1 MNFHW
6 VSSGCESFLYKNKLQ
21 LPLSHD
27 VDVKKVMDMIHYMEF
42 RREIWTKG
50 APPMSIGYACLNIGT
65 PNTNIRSVMQRN
77 ATPEKLT
84 EVIAHNLAALERMI
98 DYNRKNGIKLFR
110 ISSDL
115 IPFGSSPFNAL
126 AWPEIHKEA
135 FDRIGAKIRK
145 AGIRVS
151 LHPGQYTV
159 LNSPTEDVVARASE
173 DLIYHDKIL
182 TALGTDQTNKIVLHV
197 GGIYGDKKEALQRF
211 EQNFR
216 RLPEAI
222 RNRLII
228 ENDDRLYNIEE
239 VLGLAHRLQIP
250 VVYDNLHHAINPT
263 PSGGTDPYWI
273 AEAKKTWKAVDGNQK
288 IHYSQQAPGK
298 RPGAHTDT
306 IDLETFLTFHEQLEN
321 KQIDIML
328 EVKDKNLS
336 AIKCQN
342 ATTENKRMVL
352 LEKEWGRYKYAVL
365 ERSPAIYQA
374 IRTLLKDKEAYPVQE
389 FYRLIDTAFAEEI
402 HLGQAENAAAHV
414 WGYFKKHAT
423 ETERKQY
430 EKNLANYRNGSGTR
444 ATLNLQL
451 FKLAEKY
458 EVEYL
463 LQSLYFY
470 LG

>member
-1 MNFHW
+1 
-6 VSSGCESFLYKNKLQ
+6 
-21 LPLSHD
+21 
-27 VDVKKVMDMIHYMEF
+27 
-42 RREIWTKG
+42 
-50 APPMSIGYACLNIGT
+50 MSIGYACLNIGT

-84 EVIAHNLAALERMI
+84 EVTAHNLAALEKMI
-98 DYNRKNGIKLFR
+98 DYNHKNDIKLFR

-115 IPFGSSPFNAL
+115 IPFGSSPVNTL
-126 AWPEIHKEA
+126 AWPEIHKEV

-145 AGIRVS
+145 SGMRGS

-159 LNSPTEDVVARASE
+159 LNSPTEEVVERAIT
-173 DLIYHDKIL
+173 DLVYHDKIL
-182 TALGTDQTNKIVLHV
+182 IALGTDQTNKIVLHV
-197 GGIYGDKKEALQRF
+197 GGIYGDKKEALERF

-216 RLPEAI
+216 RLPEAV

-228 ENDDRLYNIEE
+228 ENDDRLYNIED
-239 VLGLAHRLQIP
+239 VLTLAHRLHVP
-250 VVYDNLHHAINPT
+250 AVYDNLHHAINPP

-273 AEAKKTWKAVDGNQK
+273 AEAKKTWKAADGNQK
-288 IHYSQQAPGK
+288 IHYSQQALDK

-306 IDLETFLTFHEQLEN
+306 INLETFLTFHEQLED

-342 ATTENKRMVL
+342 ATTTAPKPVL
-352 LEKEWGRYKYAVL
+352 FEKEWGRYKYAVL
-365 ERSPAIYQA
+365 ERSPAAYQA
-374 IRTLLKDKEAYPVQE
+374 IRTLLKYKETYPVQE
-389 FYRLIDTAFAEEI
+389 FYRLIDTAFAEEL
-402 HLGQAENAAAHV
+402 HPGYAENAAAHV

-423 ETERKQY
+423 EAERKQY

-444 ATLNLQL
+444 TTLKRQL

-458 EVEYL
+458 ESEYL

-470 LG
+470 LD

>member
-1 MNFHW
+1 
-6 VSSGCESFLYKNKLQ
+6 
-21 LPLSHD
+21 
-27 VDVKKVMDMIHYMEF
+27 
-42 RREIWTKG
+42 
-50 APPMSIGYACLNIGT
+50 MSIGYACLNIGT

-84 EVIAHNLAALERMI
+84 EVTEHNLAALERMI
-98 DYNRKNGIKLFR
+98 DYNHKNDIKLFR

-115 IPFGSSPFNAL
+115 IPFGSSPVNTL

-135 FDRIGAKIRK
+135 FDRIGSKIRK
-145 AGIRVS
+145 SGMRVS

-159 LNSPTEDVVARASE
+159 LNSPTEDVVERAIT
-173 DLIYHDKIL
+173 DLVYHDKIL
-182 TALGTDQTNKIVLHV
+182 IALGTDQTNKIVLHV
-197 GGIYGDKKEALQRF
+197 GGIYGDKKEALERF

-216 RLPEAI
+216 RLPEAV

-228 ENDDRLYNIEE
+228 ENDDRLYNIED
-239 VLGLAHRLQIP
+239 VLTLAHRLHVP
-250 VVYDNLHHAINPT
+250 AVYDNLHHAINPP

-273 AEAKKTWKAVDGNQK
+273 AEAKKTWKAADGNQK
-288 IHYSQQAPGK
+288 IHYSQQALDK

-306 IDLETFLTFHEQLEN
+306 INLETFLTFHEQLED

-342 ATTENKRMVL
+342 ATIAAPKPVL
-352 LEKEWGRYKYAVL
+352 LEKEWGRYKYAIL
-365 ERSPAIYQA
+365 EKSPTVYQA
-374 IRTLLKDKEAYPVQE
+374 IRTLLKDKEVYPVQE
-389 FYRLIDTAFAEEI
+389 FYRLIDTAFAEEP
-402 HLGQAENAAAHV
+402 HPGYAENAAAHV

-423 ETERKQY
+423 KAERRQY
-430 EKNLANYRNGSGTR
+430 QKNLVNYRNNTGTR
-444 ATLNLQL
+444 AALKRQL

-458 EVEYL
+458 EADYL

-470 LG
+470 LA

>member
-1 MNFHW
+1 
-6 VSSGCESFLYKNKLQ
+6 
-21 LPLSHD
+21 
-27 VDVKKVMDMIHYMEF
+27 
-42 RREIWTKG
+42 
-50 APPMSIGYACLNIGT
+50 MSIGYGCLNIGT

-84 EVIAHNLAALERMI
+84 EVTAHNLEALEKMV
-98 DYNRKNGIKLFR
+98 DYNIANDIRLYR

-115 IPFGSSPFNAL
+115 IPFGLSPVNAL
-126 AWPEIHKEA
+126 DWPEIHKET

-145 AGIRVS
+145 NGIRVS

-159 LNSPTEDVVARASE
+159 LNSPTEDVGERAIA

-182 TALGTDQTNKIVLHV
+182 AALGTDTTNKIVLHV
-197 GGIYGDKKEALQRF
+197 GGIYGDKKEAIERF

-216 RLPEAI
+216 RLPETVQ
-222 RNRLII
+222 NRLIL

-239 VLGLAHRLQIP
+239 VLELAHRLQIP
-250 VVYDNLHHAINPT
+250 AVYDNLHHAINP
-263 PSGGTDPYWI
+263 PASGGADPYWI
-273 AEAKKTWKAVDGNQK
+273 AEAKKTWKMTDGNQK

-306 IDLETFLTFHEQLEN
+306 IDLETFLTFHDQLED

-342 ATTENKRMVL
+342 ATTTAPKVTL
-352 LEKEWGRYKYAVL
+352 LEKEWGRYKYTIL
-365 ERSPAIYQA
+365 EKSPAVYQA

-389 FYRLIDTAFAEEI
+389 FYRLIDTAFAAEPSP
-402 HLGQAENAAAHV
+402 GYAENAAAHV

-423 ETERKQY
+423 ETERRQY
-430 EKNLANYRNGSGTR
+430 EKNLSNYRNNTGTL
-444 ATLNLQL
+444 ATLKRQL

-458 EVEYL
+458 ETDYL

-470 LG
+470 I

>member
-1 MNFHW
+1 
-6 VSSGCESFLYKNKLQ
+6 
-21 LPLSHD
+21 
-27 VDVKKVMDMIHYMEF
+27 
-42 RREIWTKG
+42 
-50 APPMSIGYACLNIGT
+50 MSIGYGCLNIGT

-84 EVIAHNLAALERMI
+84 EVTAHNLEALEKMV
-98 DYNRKNGIKLFR
+98 DYNIANDIRLYR

-115 IPFGSSPFNAL
+115 IPFGLSPVNAL
-126 AWPEIHKEA
+126 DWPEIHKEA
-135 FDRIGAKIRK
+135 FERVVAKIRK
-145 AGIRVS
+145 SGMRVS

-159 LNSPTEDVVARASE
+159 LNSPTEDVGERAIA

-182 TALGTDQTNKIVLHV
+182 AALGTDTTNKIVLHV
-197 GGIYGDKKEALQRF
+197 GGIYGDKKEAIERF

-216 RLPEAI
+216 RLPETVQ
-222 RNRLII
+222 NRLIL

-239 VLGLAHRLQIP
+239 VLELAHRLQIP
-250 VVYDNLHHAINPT
+250 AVYDNLHHAINP
-263 PSGGTDPYWI
+263 PASGGADPYWI
-273 AEAKKTWKAVDGNQK
+273 AEAKKTWKTTDGNQK

-306 IDLETFLTFHEQLEN
+306 IDLETFLTFHDQLED

-342 ATTENKRMVL
+342 ATTTAPKVTL
-352 LEKEWGRYKYAVL
+352 LEKEWGRYKYTIL
-365 ERSPAIYQA
+365 EKSPAVYQA

-389 FYRLIDTAFAEEI
+389 FYRLIDTAFAAEPSP
-402 HLGQAENAAAHV
+402 GYAENAAAHV

-423 ETERKQY
+423 ETERRQY
-430 EKNLANYRNGSGTR
+430 EKNLSNYRNNTGTL
-444 ATLNLQL
+444 ATLKRQL

-458 EVEYL
+458 ETDYL

-470 LG
+470 I

>member
-1 MNFHW
+1 
-6 VSSGCESFLYKNKLQ
+6 
-21 LPLSHD
+21 
-27 VDVKKVMDMIHYMEF
+27 
-42 RREIWTKG
+42 
-50 APPMSIGYACLNIGT
+50 MSIGYACLNIGT
-65 PNTNIRSVMQRN
+65 PDTNIRSVMQRN

-84 EVIAHNLAALERMI
+84 EVTAHNLAALERMI
-98 DYNRKNGIKLFR
+98 DYNRKNNIQLFR

-115 IPFGSSPFNAL
+115 IPFGSSPVNAL
-126 AWPEIHKEA
+126 HWWDIHTEA
-135 FDRIGAKIRK
+135 FQHIGAKIRK
-145 AGIRVS
+145 SGMRVS
-151 LHPGQYTV
+151 FHPGQYTV
-159 LNSPTEDVVARASE
+159 LNSPDEDVVARAIL
-173 DLIYHDKIL
+173 DLAYQAKML
-182 TALGTDQTNKIVLHV
+182 ECLGVDNQHKIVLHV

-216 RLPEAI
+216 RLPEAV

-250 VVYDNLHHAINPT
+250 AVYDNLHHAINP
-263 PSGGTDPYWI
+263 PKSGGTDQYWI
-273 AEAKKTWKAVDGNQK
+273 AEAKKTWKAADGNQK

-306 IDLETFLTFHEQLEN
+306 IELKTFLTFHEQLED

-342 ATTENKRMVL
+342 ATTAVPKTVL

-365 ERSPAIYQA
+365 ERSPAVYQA

-389 FYRLIDTAFAEEI
+389 FYHLIDTAFAEEP
-402 HLGQAENAAAHV
+402 HPGYAENAAAHV

-423 ETERKQY
+423 DAERRQY
-430 EKNLANYRNGSGTR
+430 EKNLASFRTGSGTH
-444 ATLNLQL
+444 ATLKRHL
-451 FKLAEKY
+451 FRLAQKY
-458 EVEYL
+458 ESEYL

-470 LG
+470 LN

>member
-1 MNFHW
+1 
-6 VSSGCESFLYKNKLQ
+6 
-21 LPLSHD
+21 
-27 VDVKKVMDMIHYMEF
+27 
-42 RREIWTKG
+42 
-50 APPMSIGYACLNIGT
+50 MSIGYACLNIGT

-84 EVIAHNLAALERMI
+84 EVTAHNLEALEKMV
-98 DYNRKNGIKLFR
+98 DYNIANDIRLYR

-115 IPFGSSPFNAL
+115 IPFGLSPVNAL
-126 AWPEIHKEA
+126 DWPEIHKED
-135 FDRIGAKIRK
+135 FERVGAKIRK
-145 AGIRVS
+145 SGMRVS

-159 LNSPTEDVVARASE
+159 LNSPTEDVGERAIA

-182 TALGTDQTNKIVLHV
+182 AALGTDTTNKIVLHV
-197 GGIYGDKKEALQRF
+197 GGIYGDKKEAIERF

-216 RLPEAI
+216 RLPETVQ
-222 RNRLII
+222 NRLIL

-239 VLGLAHRLQIP
+239 VLELAHRLQIP
-250 VVYDNLHHAINPT
+250 AVYDNLHHAINP
-263 PSGGTDPYWI
+263 PASGGADPYWI
-273 AEAKKTWKAVDGNQK
+273 AEAKKTWKMTDGNQK

-306 IDLETFLTFHEQLEN
+306 IDLETFLTFHDQLED

-342 ATTENKRMVL
+342 ATTTAPKVTL
-352 LEKEWGRYKYAVL
+352 LEKEWGRYKYTIL
-365 ERSPAIYQA
+365 EKSPAVYQA

-389 FYRLIDTAFAEEI
+389 FYRLIDTAFAAEPSP
-402 HLGQAENAAAHV
+402 GYAENAAAHV

-423 ETERKQY
+423 ETERRQY
-430 EKNLANYRNGSGTR
+430 EKNLSNYRNNTGTL
-444 ATLNLQL
+444 ATLKRQL

-458 EVEYL
+458 ETDYL

-470 LG
+470 I

>member
-1 MNFHW
+1 
-6 VSSGCESFLYKNKLQ
+6 
-21 LPLSHD
+21 
-27 VDVKKVMDMIHYMEF
+27 
-42 RREIWTKG
+42 
-50 APPMSIGYACLNIGT
+50 MSIGYACLNIGT

-84 EVIAHNLAALERMI
+84 EVTAHNLAALERMI
-98 DYNRKNGIKLFR
+98 DYNRKNDIRLFR

-115 IPFGSSPFNAL
+115 IPFGSSPVNTL
-126 AWPEIHKEA
+126 DWPEIHKEA

-145 AGIRVS
+145 NGIRVS

-159 LNSPTEDVVARASE
+159 LNSPTEDVVARAVE
-173 DLIYHDKIL
+173 DLIYHDRIL

-216 RLPEAI
+216 RLPEAVQ
-222 RNRLII
+222 NRLII

-239 VLGLAHRLQIP
+239 VIGLADRLQIP
-250 VVYDNLHHAINPT
+250 AVYDNLHHAINP
-263 PSGGTDPYWI
+263 PSSGGDDRYWI
-273 AEAKKTWKAVDGNQK
+273 AAAAKTWKDSDGKQK
-288 IHYSQQAPGK
+288 IHYSQQSPGK
-298 RPGAHTDT
+298 RPGAHTYT
-306 IDLETFLTFHEQLEN
+306 LDLETFLTFHELLED

-336 AIKCQN
+336 AVKCLN
-342 ATTENKRMVL
+342 ATTTVPRPVL
-352 LEKEWGRYKYAVL
+352 LEKEWGRYKYAIL

-374 IRTLLKDKEAYPVQE
+374 IRTLLKDKEAYPIQE

-402 HLGQAENAAAHV
+402 RPGYAENAAAHV

-423 ETERKQY
+423 DTERKQY
-430 EKNLANYRNGSGTR
+430 EKNLANYRNNTGTL
-444 ATLNLQL
+444 ATLKRQL
-451 FKLAEKY
+451 FKMAEKY

-470 LG
+470 LE

>member
-1 MNFHW
+1 
-6 VSSGCESFLYKNKLQ
+6 
-21 LPLSHD
+21 
-27 VDVKKVMDMIHYMEF
+27 
-42 RREIWTKG
+42 
-50 APPMSIGYACLNIGT
+50 MSIGYACLNIGT

-84 EVIAHNLAALERMI
+84 EVTAHNLAALEKMI
-98 DYNRKNGIKLFR
+98 DYNHKNDIKLFR

-115 IPFGSSPFNAL
+115 IPFGSSPVNTL

-135 FDRIGAKIRK
+135 FDRIGSKIHK
-145 AGIRVS
+145 SGMRVS

-159 LNSPTEDVVARASE
+159 LNSPTEEVVERAIT
-173 DLIYHDKIL
+173 DLVYHDKIL
-182 TALGTDQTNKIVLHV
+182 IALGTDQTNKIVLHV
-197 GGIYGDKKEALQRF
+197 GGIYGDKKEALERF

-216 RLPEAI
+216 RLPEAV

-228 ENDDRLYNIEE
+228 ENDDRLYNIED
-239 VLGLAHRLQIP
+239 VLTLAHRLHVP
-250 VVYDNLHHAINPT
+250 AVYDNLHHAINPP

-273 AEAKKTWKAVDGNQK
+273 AEAKKTWKAADGNQK
-288 IHYSQQAPGK
+288 IHYSQQALDK

-306 IDLETFLTFHEQLEN
+306 INLETFLTFHEQLED

-352 LEKEWGRYKYAVL
+352 LEKEWGRYKYAIL
-365 ERSPAIYQA
+365 EKSPAVYQA
-374 IRTLLKDKEAYPVQE
+374 IRTLLKDKEVYPVQE
-389 FYRLIDTAFAEEI
+389 FYRLIETAFAEEP
-402 HLGQAENAAAHV
+402 HPGYAKNAAAHV

-423 ETERKQY
+423 DTERKQY
-430 EKNLANYRNGSGTR
+430 EKNLANYSNNTGTL
-444 ATLNLQL
+444 ATLKRQL
-451 FKLAEKY
+451 FKIAEKY
-458 EVEYL
+458 EVDYL

-470 LG
+470 LE

>member
-1 MNFHW
+1 
-6 VSSGCESFLYKNKLQ
+6 
-21 LPLSHD
+21 
-27 VDVKKVMDMIHYMEF
+27 
-42 RREIWTKG
+42 
-50 APPMSIGYACLNIGT
+50 MSIGYACLNIGT

-84 EVIAHNLAALERMI
+84 EVTAHNLAALEKMI

-115 IPFGSSPFNAL
+115 IPFGSSPVNAL
-126 AWPEIHKEA
+126 PWWDIHAEA
-135 FDRIGAKIRK
+135 FQHIGAKIRK
-145 AGIRVS
+145 SGIRVS
-151 LHPGQYTV
+151 FHPGQYTV
-159 LNSPTEDVVARASE
+159 LNSPDEDVVARAIL
-173 DLIYHDKIL
+173 DLAYHAKML
-182 TALGTDQTNKIVLHV
+182 ECLGVDNQHKIVLHV
-197 GGIYGDKKEALQRF
+197 GGIYGDKKEALERF

-216 RLPEAI
+216 RLPEAVQ
-222 RNRLII
+222 NRLII

-239 VLGLAHRLQIP
+239 VLELAHRLQIP
-250 VVYDNLHHAINPT
+250 AVYDNLHHAINPP

-273 AEAKKTWKAVDGNQK
+273 AEAKKTWKAADGNQK

-298 RPGAHTDT
+298 RPGAHIDT
-306 IDLETFLTFHEQLEN
+306 IDLKTFLTFHEQLED

-342 ATTENKRMVL
+342 ATTTAPKSVL

-365 ERSPAIYQA
+365 ERSPAVYQT

-389 FYRLIDTAFAEEI
+389 FYRLIETAFAEEP
-402 HLGQAENAAAHV
+402 HPGYAENAAAHV

-423 ETERKQY
+423 KAERRQY
-430 EKNLANYRNGSGTR
+430 QKNLVNYRNNTGTR
-444 ATLNLQL
+444 AALKRQL

-458 EVEYL
+458 EADYL

-470 LG
+470 LA

>member
-1 MNFHW
+1 
-6 VSSGCESFLYKNKLQ
+6 
-21 LPLSHD
+21 
-27 VDVKKVMDMIHYMEF
+27 
-42 RREIWTKG
+42 
-50 APPMSIGYACLNIGT
+50 MSIGYACLNIGT

-84 EVIAHNLAALERMI
+84 EVTEHNLAALERMI
-98 DYNRKNGIKLFR
+98 DYNHKNDIKLFR

-115 IPFGSSPFNAL
+115 IPFGSSPVNTL

-135 FDRIGAKIRK
+135 FDRIGSKIRK
-145 AGIRVS
+145 SGMRVS

-159 LNSPTEDVVARASE
+159 LSSPTEDVVERAIT
-173 DLIYHDKIL
+173 DLVYHDKIL
-182 TALGTDQTNKIVLHV
+182 IALGTDQTNKIVLHV
-197 GGIYGDKKEALQRF
+197 GGIYGDKKEALERF

-216 RLPEAI
+216 RLPEAV

-228 ENDDRLYNIEE
+228 ENDDRLYNIED
-239 VLGLAHRLQIP
+239 VLTLAHRLHVP
-250 VVYDNLHHAINPT
+250 AVYDNLHHAINPP

-273 AEAKKTWKAVDGNQK
+273 AEAKKTWKAADGNQK
-288 IHYSQQAPGK
+288 IHYSQQALDK

-306 IDLETFLTFHEQLEN
+306 INLETFLTFHEQLED

-352 LEKEWGRYKYAVL
+352 LEKEWGRYKYAIL
-365 ERSPAIYQA
+365 EKSPAVYQA
-374 IRTLLKDKEAYPVQE
+374 IRTLLKDKEVYPVQE
-389 FYRLIDTAFAEEI
+389 FYRLIETAFAEEP
-402 HLGQAENAAAHV
+402 HPGYAENAAAHV

-423 ETERKQY
+423 DTERKQY
-430 EKNLANYRNGSGTR
+430 AKNLANYRNNTGTL
-444 ATLNLQL
+444 ATLKRQL
-451 FKLAEKY
+451 FKIAEKY
-458 EVEYL
+458 EVDYL

-470 LG
+470 LE

>member
-1 MNFHW
+1 
-6 VSSGCESFLYKNKLQ
+6 
-21 LPLSHD
+21 
-27 VDVKKVMDMIHYMEF
+27 
-42 RREIWTKG
+42 
-50 APPMSIGYACLNIGT
+50 MSIGYGCLNIGT

-84 EVIAHNLAALERMI
+84 EVTAHNLEALEKMV
-98 DYNRKNGIKLFR
+98 DYNIANDIRLYR

-115 IPFGSSPFNAL
+115 IPFGLSPVNAL
-126 AWPEIHKEA
+126 DWPEIHKED
-135 FDRIGAKIRK
+135 FERVGAKIRK
-145 AGIRVS
+145 SGMRVS

-159 LNSPTEDVVARASE
+159 LNSPTEDVGERAIA

-182 TALGTDQTNKIVLHV
+182 AALGTDTTNKIVLHV
-197 GGIYGDKKEALQRF
+197 GGIYGDKKEAIERF

-216 RLPEAI
+216 RLPETVQ
-222 RNRLII
+222 NRLIL

-239 VLGLAHRLQIP
+239 VLELAHRLQIP
-250 VVYDNLHHAINPT
+250 AVYDNLHHAINP
-263 PSGGTDPYWI
+263 PASGGADPYWI
-273 AEAKKTWKAVDGNQK
+273 AEAKKTWKTTDGNQK

-306 IDLETFLTFHEQLEN
+306 IDLETFLTFHDQLED

-342 ATTENKRMVL
+342 ATTTAPKVTL
-352 LEKEWGRYKYAVL
+352 LEKEWGRYKYTIL
-365 ERSPAIYQA
+365 EKSPAVYQA

-389 FYRLIDTAFAEEI
+389 FYRLIDTAFAAEPSP
-402 HLGQAENAAAHV
+402 GYAENAAAHV

-423 ETERKQY
+423 ETERRQY
-430 EKNLANYRNGSGTR
+430 EKNLSNYRNNTGTL
-444 ATLNLQL
+444 ATLKHQL

-458 EVEYL
+458 ETDYL

-470 LG
+470 I